1 MEATIRPGTL
11 LYFDSLTA
19 GLIPCQVRKVWR
31 DNDHL
36 CIDAVC
42 TATRKW
48 CKRGETLCDATD
60 GKQRCTSCQG
70 KQFTL
75 GHINIASVPISGLCR
90 AT

>member
-60 GKQRCTSCQG
+60 GAALH
-70 KQFTL
+70 F
-75 GHINIASVPISGLCR
+75 VPREAIYVRSHQYR
-90 AT
+90 IRPYQWVM